1 MRYKMKVETFN
12 IRMKE
17 ISKMEDKENRHIAA
31 DALMMEA
38 LEDLGYNEGVRI
50 FGSIG
55 KWYA

>member
-1 MRYKMKVETFN
+1 MKVEEFN

-38 LEDLGYNEGVRI
+38 LEDLGYNEGI
-50 FGSIG
+50 NMFGSMG

>member
-1 MRYKMKVETFN
+1 MKVETFN

>member
-1 MRYKMKVETFN
+1 MKVEEFN

-17 ISKMEDKENRHIAA
+17 ILKMDDKENRHIAA
-31 DALMMEA
+31 DALMMGA